1 MKAGKA
7 IYGILSANAGVTAIC
22 STRIYPD
29 VAAQGSEFPFVVYNL
44 TRLAASD
51 TKSGVSTLDE
61 ERYDLNCVSSS
72 YAQAI
77 GLSEAVR
84 GALDRY
90 SGTVNGVNIQSI
102 QFTDFET
109 NFDDDNDVYVAVVEV
124 VIRVQR

>member
-29 VAAQGSEFPFVVYNL
+29 VAAQGSEFPFVVYNI

-61 ERYDLNCVSSS
+61 ERYDINCVSSS

-90 SGTVNGVNIQSI
+90 SGTVNGVAVQSI

-109 NFDDDNDVYVAVVEV
+109 SFDDDNDVYVAVVEV
-124 VIRVQR
+124 VIRVKR

>member
-22 STRIYPD
+22 STRIFPD
-29 VAAQGSEFPFVVYNL
+29 VAAQGSEFPFVVYNI

-90 SGTVNGVNIQSI
+90 SGTVNGVAVQSI

-124 VIRVQR
+124 VIRVKR

>member
-7 IYGILSANAGVTAIC
+7 IYGILSTNAGVKAIC
-22 STRIYPD
+22 STRIFPD
-29 VAAQGSEFPFVVYNL
+29 VAAQGSPFPFVVYNI
-44 TRLAASD
+44 TRLAPSD

-61 ERYDLNCVSSS
+61 ERYDINCVSGLYSE
-72 YAQAI
+72 AI
-77 GLSEAVR
+77 ALSDAVR

-90 SGTVNGVNIQSI
+90 SGVVNGVNVQSI

>member
-29 VAAQGSEFPFVVYNL
+29 VAAQGSEFPFVVYNI

-90 SGTVNGVNIQSI
+90 SGTVNGVNIQSV